1 LESTQINNGIPFIDF
16 GRSGEVLHFAHANAY
31 PPDTYKQLIDSLK
44 SNHHVISMLQRPL
57 WPDADYDELNSWHQ
71 LADDMIIFFDNQNLK
86 DVVGI
91 GHSLGAVVSALAAQ
105 KRPDLFSKLIL
116 IEPVLFP
123 RLMTTVNKFL
133 SPSFCKKVV
142 PICKI
147 ALGRTDRWKNQQEL
161 FDSYRRKKVFSKM
174 PDESI
179 WDWIRGGT
187 VRHQEGGITL
197 KFTKEWE
204 AHIYATV
211 TYGRDAVMKAEV
223 PVYILKG
230 EKTDVIS
237 DSVWQKLHHKLGAD
251 HLIEYKDTT
260 HLLPLEKANEV
271 AQDVM
276 RIIKLKE

>member
-1 LESTQINNGIPFIDF
+1 MENISKSGSIPFIDF
-16 GRSGEVLHFAHANAY
+16 GGRGAIIHFAHANAY
-31 PPDTYKQLIDSLK
+31 PPETYKQFIDSLK
-44 SNHHVISMLQRPL
+44 PKQHVISMYQRPL
-57 WPDADYDELNSWHQ
+57 WPDADYDDLHDWHQ
-71 LADDMIIFFDNQNLK
+71 LADDMIQFFDKQNLK
-86 DVVGI
+86 NVAGV
-91 GHSLGAVVSALAAQ
+91 GHSMGAVASALAAQ

-123 RLMTTVNKFL
+123 RLMTTVNKLL
-133 SPSFCKKVV
+133 SPSFCKKIV

-147 ALGRTDRWKNQQEL
+147 ALGRTDRWEDQQEV
-161 FDSYRRKKVFSKM
+161 FDSYRRKRVFSKM

-187 VRHQEGGITL
+187 VAHNKGGITL

-211 TYGRDAVMKAEV
+211 TYALDAVLKAEI
-223 PVYILKG
+223 PIYILKG

-237 DSVWQKLHHKLGAD
+237 DRTWQKLHNRLGAEY
-251 HLIEYKDTT
+251 LKEYKDTT

-271 AQDVM
+271 AEDVIK
-276 RIIKLKE
+276 IINL

>member
-1 LESTQINNGIPFIDF
+1 MESIHINNGIPFIDF
-16 GRSGEVLHFAHANAY
+16 GGSGEVLHFAHANGY
-31 PPDTYKQLIDSLK
+31 PPETYKQLIDSLK
-44 SNHHVISMLQRPL
+44 TNHHVISMYQRPL
-57 WPDADYDELNSWHQ
+57 WPDSDYNDLNSWHQ
-71 LADDMIIFFDNQNLK
+71 LADDMIIFFDEHKFK

-91 GHSLGAVVSALAAQ
+91 GHSMGAVVSALAAQ
-105 KRPDLFSKLIL
+105 KRPDLFRKLVL

-123 RLMTTVNKFL
+123 RLMTTVNKLL

-147 ALGRTDRWKNQQEL
+147 ALGRTDRWKDQQEV

-187 VRHQEGGITL
+187 VAHEEGGITL

-204 AHIYATV
+204 SHIYATV
-211 TYGRDAVMKAEV
+211 TYAIDAVTKAEV

-230 EKTDVIS
+230 ETTDVIS
-237 DSVWQKLHHKLGAD
+237 DRLWQKLHHILGAE
-251 HLIEYKDTT
+251 HLKEYKDTT

-271 AQDVM
+271 AEDVM